1 MTAHFATAPRSPAPI
16 WTTGSWLIYE
26 YLEQAA
32 PAARARMEEAIAAGD
47 IAWHGLPFT
56 THTEL
61 MDPALLAFGLSLS
74 KKLDKRFGKKTIA
87 AKMTDVPGHTR
98 SIIPFLA
105 ETNIA
110 FLHIGVNPASTGPM
124 VPEAFV
130 WKGPADSDVVVLYSF
145 GSYGSMHVI
154 KDLPDA
160 LLFAHTGDN
169 LGPPL
174 PDEIRKIFAG
184 IREQFPG
191 TAVTASTL
199 DAFAAKFLKIK
210 NTLPVVTNEI
220 SDTWIHGAGSDP
232 KKVARFRE
240 LLRLRTVW
248 SDKGITANQLD
259 QFNRAMLMI
268 PEHTWGMDCKT
279 HLGDYRHYAEISF
292 STARERDIVLASS
305 VPKEYA
311 AYAWALNKKATS
323 YHTLESSWKEQRAY
337 IDQAVEGLPSKELR
351 AEARERLRRI
361 APRRPSAAGF
371 KKMDPEK
378 GFDARSWTAAFDPA
392 TGALST
398 LVDKTAK
405 RALCALQTN
414 PIGLFRYES
423 FSQDDYDR
431 FLAAYIVDI
440 KRHGFWAIPDFSKP
454 GMAHAVPRPCHC
466 MYGPRLL
473 SAYIKPARDA
483 TFVILELT
491 MPEFAIKELGAP
503 GQLFIEYA
511 FRKKNIDI
519 TLQWFKKNACRLPE
533 AAWFSF
539 VPKVAQPGQ
548 WLLDKLGHPVSPLDV
563 VDKGNRNLHAINTG
577 VSYKGPDGVLA
588 IASPDA
594 PLVAPGEPRLLQ
606 FDNTQPPLEQ
616 GMHFNLVNNLWGTN
630 FVMWYEDDARFR
642 FSLTVSV
649 ENTTAK

>member
-1 MTAHFATAPRSPAPI
+1 MN
-16 WTTGSWLIYE
+16 Y
-26 YLEQAA
+26 
-32 PAARARMEEAIAAGD
+32 
-47 IAWHGLPFT
+47 
-56 THTEL
+56 
-61 MDPALLAFGLSLS
+61 
-74 KKLDKRFGKKTIA
+74 KKLVLGIIIIALAVWVLLGLFRFG
-87 AKMTDVPGHTR
+87 
-98 SIIPFLA
+98 SI
-105 ETNIA
+105 IA
-110 FLHIGVNPASTGPM
+110 FLWIFEIIVNELTLAAGLNKYLAM
-124 VPEAFV
+124 IIAFV
-130 WKGPADSDVVVLYSF
+130 PALALLWSVPLMFSLNKRKRNLGMIMGGACYLLYS
-145 GSYGSMHVI
+145 I
-154 KDLPDA
+154 
-160 LLFAHTGDN
+160 
-169 LGPPL
+169 
-174 PDEIRKIFAG
+174 
-184 IREQFPG
+184 
-191 TAVTASTL
+191 
-199 DAFAAKFLKIK
+199 
-210 NTLPVVTNEI
+210 
-220 SDTWIHGAGSDP
+220 
-232 KKVARFRE
+232 
-240 LLRLRTVW
+240 
-248 SDKGITANQLD
+248 
-259 QFNRAMLMI
+259 LM
-268 PEHTWGMDCKT
+268 
-279 HLGDYRHYAEISF
+279 F
-292 STARERDIVLASS
+292 S
-305 VPKEYA
+305 
-311 AYAWALNKKATS
+311 
-323 YHTLESSWKEQRAY
+323 LESNHY
-337 IDQAVEGLPSKELR
+337 
-351 AEARERLRRI
+351 
-361 APRRPSAAGF
+361 
-371 KKMDPEK
+371 
-378 GFDARSWTAAFDPA
+378 FDPA